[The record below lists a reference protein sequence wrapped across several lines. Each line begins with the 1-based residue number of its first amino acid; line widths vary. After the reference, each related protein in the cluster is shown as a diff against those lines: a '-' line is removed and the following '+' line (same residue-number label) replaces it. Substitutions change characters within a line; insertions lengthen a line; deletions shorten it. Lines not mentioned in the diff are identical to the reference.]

1 MRLALPPF
9 PLLSRV
15 ALPGDFTLHTAVLPT
30 LRILP
35 AFRVGGFAPTTV
47 FAADSHAGSSGAEDP
62 HRPPETDSG
71 EGDLSAF
78 TAARL
83 RLLESAVV
91 NSYDSIVITDAGSP
105 ASPRPRIVFV
115 NEAFTRLSGYAPH
128 EAIGRSPA
136 ILQGP
141 DSDPA
146 EIARMRASLSRG
158 EVFTA
163 ELINYRKDGVPFH
176 VEARIMPI
184 RDESGRLSHWVGVQ
198 RDITARKQAAAER
211 EKLEARLREKQKLE
225 SLGVLAGGVAHDF
238 NNLLT
243 IILGNASLAR
253 LEVRN
258 PASIEQ
264 NLRYIEA
271 AAIRAADLCRQMLA
285 YSGKGRY
292 LVRPVDLNA
301 ILRESADLVRSAAA
315 RGRSVRLELAAG
327 LPAIRADATQLQ
339 QVAMNLLLNAAEAT
353 ESGTGTI
360 ALSTQLHKLPAERL
374 ARAHLGVELP
384 AGDYV
389 VLEVSD
395 NGCGIAAEIR
405 DRIFDP
411 FFTTKFTGRGL
422 GLAAVLG
429 IVRAHQGAI
438 EVESQPGLGTT
449 FRLFFPACAAVEA
462 PVPVA
467 PPAPPLSGPGRTLL
481 VADDEQVLRET
492 VRDLLQHLGF
502 AVYLAADGAEA
513 VELFRQHHAT
523 IDAVVLD
530 LSMPRLDGA
539 SALAEMRVI
548 DPACRVV
555 LMSGFSE
562 DEAVHRFAGCGA
574 ARFLQKPFSMD
585 SFLALLGA
593 VMNGR

>member
-1 MRLALPPF
+1 MVERN
-9 PLLSRV
+9 LSV
-15 ALPGDFTLHTAVLPT
+15 
-30 LRILP
+30 
-35 AFRVGGFAPTTV
+35 
-47 FAADSHAGSSGAEDP
+47 
-62 HRPPETDSG
+62 
-71 EGDLSAF
+71 F
-78 TAARL
+78 TAERL

-105 ASPRPRIVFV
+105 TSPRPRIVFV
-115 NEAFTRLSGYAPH
+115 NEAFTRLSGYTAD

-141 DSDPA
+141 ESDPG
-146 EIARMRASLSRG
+146 EVARMRAALARG
-158 EVFTA
+158 DVFTA
-163 ELINYRKDGVPFH
+163 ELINYRKDGAPFH

-184 RDESGRLSHWVGVQ
+184 RDEHGRVSYWVGVQ
-198 RDITARKQAAAER
+198 RDITARKQAVAER

-253 LEVRN
+253 LDARN
-258 PASIEQ
+258 PAAIEQ

-271 AAIRAADLCRQMLA
+271 AAVRAADLCRQMLA

-301 ILRESADLVRSAAA
+301 ILCESADLVRSAAA
-315 RGRSVRLELAAG
+315 RGRAVQLELDASLA
-327 LPAIRADATQLQ
+327 AIRADASQLQ

-353 ESGTGTI
+353 EPGSGSITLTTRMQT
-360 ALSTQLHKLPAERL
+360 LSAERL
-374 ARAHLGVELP
+374 TRAHLGAELP
-384 AGDYV
+384 AGNYV
-389 VLEVSD
+389 VLEIAD
-395 NGCGIAAEIR
+395 NGCGIAAEIIE
-405 DRIFDP
+405 RIFDP

-438 EVESQPGLGTT
+438 EVESQPGQGAT
-449 FRLFFPACAAVEA
+449 FRLFFPACAAPANAVPAAA
-462 PVPVA
+462 PA
-467 PPAPPLSGPGRTLL
+467 APLSGRGRTLL
-481 VADDEQVLRET
+481 VADDEQLLRET

-502 AVYLAADGAEA
+502 CVYAAADGAEA
-513 VELFRQHHAT
+513 VELFREHHAT

-539 SALAEMRVI
+539 AALEAMRAIDPGCRVI
-548 DPACRVV
+548 

-562 DEAVHRFAGCGA
+562 DEAVQQFAGCGA
-574 ARFLQKPFSMD
+574 ARFIQKPFSMD
-585 SFLALLGA
+585 SLLALLT
-593 VMNGR
+593 VVIDSR